1 MSAAETRIHEAA
13 LRIFA
18 ERGVTPLTIS
28 ELAEAAGVARGTVY
42 NNLGPTN
49 TLFEDIAARLADE
62 MHERVVMSFV
72 EVADPAQRLANGIR
86 FFIRRAH
93 EEPLWGRFIIRFA
106 LGNQV
111 LQGMWTGPPAAD
123 LRERVGAKTL
133 PYRSRSIVIG
143 AGDDCGG
150 DTFGNDAGSGRSQ
163 DLARRRCRRGG
174 ICAARARDRAKGSEE
189 DRQHRAAAVA
199 KAFLK
204 SVHEPRRRTK
214 CREVRM
220 QMAAA
225 NASRRLRTS
234 RK

>member
-123 LRERVGAKTL
+123 LREGLEQKRYRIDPDQLSSALAMIAGATL
-133 PYRSRSIVIG
+133 SAMMLVLEGHRTWRAGG
-143 AGDDCGG
+143 A
-150 DTFGNDAGSGRSQ
+150 DAAEFVLRA
-163 DLARRRCRRGG
+163 LG
-174 ICAARARDRAKGSEE
+174 IAPREAKKIASTE
-189 DRQHRAAAVA
+189 
-199 KAFLK
+199 LPPL
-204 SVHEPRRRTK
+204 PRR
-214 CREVRM
+214 
-220 QMAAA
+220 
-225 NASRRLRTS
+225 S
-234 RK
+234 